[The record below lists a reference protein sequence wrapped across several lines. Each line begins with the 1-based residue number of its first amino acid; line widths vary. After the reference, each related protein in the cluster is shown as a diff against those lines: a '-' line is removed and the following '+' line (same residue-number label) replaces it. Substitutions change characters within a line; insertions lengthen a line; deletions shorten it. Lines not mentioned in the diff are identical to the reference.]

1 MRLCR
6 TFRIMEV
13 IWKAK
18 DFGRPFKNPVLTLGN
33 FDGVHLG
40 HQRIFQQVRR
50 RVQEIGGEAVAYT
63 FAPHPVQLLKPEKE
77 PFLLLPIGERIRLIG
92 EAGIDVTIC
101 APFTPEFA
109 SLTAEEFVRDILHR
123 QIGVRQ
129 VYVGQNTSFGRDR
142 TGSVSLLKEFGK
154 RYGFAVDAVE
164 AVEVK
169 GTLVSSSR
177 IRRLIRQGDIPG
189 ATELLGR
196 PPLLVGE
203 VIHGF
208 GRGSKKLGFPT
219 ANLKVEEVLFP
230 KSGIY
235 AVWVLYEGQRFPGV
249 ANLGWNPT
257 FQDHKFSIEV
267 HILDFE
273 KEIYGQKLRMDFVE
287 RQRDEVTF
295 RGPEDLAA
303 QIKKDVE
310 AARRI
315 LGGD

>member
-1 MRLCR
+1 
-6 TFRIMEV
+6 MEV

-18 DFGRPFKNPVLTLGN
+18 DFGRSFKNPVLTLGN

-50 RVQEIGGEAVAYT
+50 KAEEISGEALAYT
-63 FAPHPVQLLKPEKE
+63 FAPHPVQLLKPGKD

-101 APFTPEFA
+101 APFTQEFA

-123 QIGVRQ
+123 QIGVHR
-129 VYVGQNTSFGRDR
+129 VYVGQNTSFGRGR

-154 RYGFAVDAVE
+154 RYGFFVEAVE
-164 AVEVK
+164 AVEVG
-169 GTLVSSSR
+169 GTVISSSR

-189 ATELLGR
+189 ATEMLGR
-196 PPLLVGE
+196 RPLLVGE
-203 VIHGF
+203 VIHGY
-208 GRGSKKLGFPT
+208 GRGGKKLGFPT
-219 ANLKVEEVLFP
+219 ANLKVEEVLLP
-230 KSGIY
+230 KPGIY
-235 AVWVLYEGQRFPGV
+235 SVWIAYEGQRFPGV

-267 HILDFE
+267 HILNFE
-273 KEIYGQKLRMDFVE
+273 KDIYGQTLRVEFVE

-295 RGPEDLAA
+295 RGPGDLIA
-303 QIKKDVE
+303 QIKKDIEQAKKVL
-310 AARRI
+310 AV
-315 LGGD
+315 D

>member
-1 MRLCR
+1 MM
-6 TFRIMEV
+6 IMDV
-13 IWKAK
+13 IRKAK
-18 DFGRPFKNPVLTLGN
+18 DFGRAFKNPVLTLGN

-40 HQRIFQQVRR
+40 HQRIFQQVCRKAK
-50 RVQEIGGEAVAYT
+50 EISGEALAYT
-63 FAPHPVQLLKPEKE
+63 FAPHPVQILKPGQE
-77 PFLLLPIGERIRLIG
+77 PFLLLSTAERIRLIG
-92 EAGIDVTIC
+92 EAGMDVTIC

-123 QIGVRQ
+123 QIGVRH
-129 VYVGQNTSFGRDR
+129 VYVGQNTSFGRGR

-154 RYGFAVDAVE
+154 RYGFAVEAVE

-189 ATELLGR
+189 ATEMLGR
-196 PPLLVGE
+196 RPLLVGE

-208 GRGSKKLGFPT
+208 GRGSRKLGFPT
-219 ANLKVEEVLFP
+219 ANLKIEEVLVP
-230 KSGIY
+230 RPGIY
-235 AVWVLYEGQRFPGV
+235 AVWAVYEGQKFAGV

-267 HILDFE
+267 HILNFE
-273 KEIYGQKLRMDFVE
+273 KEIYGQTLRVEFVE

-295 RGPEDLAA
+295 RGPEELIA

-310 AARRI
+310 QAQRI
-315 LGGD
+315 LGVD

>member
-1 MRLCR
+1 
-6 TFRIMEV
+6 MEV

-18 DFGRPFKNPVLTLGN
+18 DFGRSFKNPVLTLGN

-40 HQRIFQQVRR
+40 HQRIFDQVRR
-50 RVQEIGGEAVAYT
+50 KAKEISGEAIAYT
-63 FAPHPVQLLKPEKE
+63 FAPHPVQLLKPGQE
-77 PFLLLPIGERIRLIG
+77 PFLLLPIAERIRLIE

-123 QIGVRQ
+123 QIRVRQ
-129 VYVGQNTSFGRDR
+129 VYVGQNTSFGRGR

-154 RYGFAVDAVE
+154 RYGFVVEAME

-169 GTLVSSSR
+169 GTLISSSR
-177 IRRLIRQGDIPG
+177 IRRLIRQGDMPG

-203 VIHGF
+203 VIHGY

-219 ANLKVEEVLFP
+219 ANLKIDEVLVP
-230 KSGIY
+230 RPGIY
-235 AVWVLYEGQRFPGV
+235 AVWVVYEGQKLPGV

-257 FQDHKFSIEV
+257 FQDRKFSIEV
-267 HILDFE
+267 YILNFD
-273 KEIYGQKLRMDFVE
+273 KDIYGQPLRVEFVE

-295 RGPEDLAA
+295 RGPEELIT

-310 AARRI
+310 EAKKI
-315 LGGD
+315 LGII